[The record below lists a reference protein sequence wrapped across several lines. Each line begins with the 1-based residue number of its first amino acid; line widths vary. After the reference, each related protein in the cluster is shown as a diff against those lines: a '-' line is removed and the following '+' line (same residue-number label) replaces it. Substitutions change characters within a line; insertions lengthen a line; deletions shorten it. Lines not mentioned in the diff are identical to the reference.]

1 MLRPMRFAEL
11 CCSGWQCRADYPAYS
26 KEILQTLQCTYST
39 QTDSLTLFFLSR
51 KAKADY
57 ISYAFKRHSSSR
69 QQYIYYSE
77 VNDYMGKITGFLKD
91 VVSEMRKVSWPKRK
105 QLTRYTIVV
114 ITTVV
119 FMAIY
124 FGLVDLGISE
134 VMEWYLAL

>member
-1 MLRPMRFAEL
+1 
-11 CCSGWQCRADYPAYS
+11 
-26 KEILQTLQCTYST
+26 
-39 QTDSLTLFFLSR
+39 
-51 KAKADY
+51 
-57 ISYAFKRHSSSR
+57 
-69 QQYIYYSE
+69 
-77 VNDYMGKITGFLKD
+77 MGKITGFLKD